1 MINTAECITV
11 KEYFSSSEFITDM
24 KHNNLSADEAKSVY
38 YRCINRE
45 ETNRINIISKISPN
59 MGVDASTE
67 KNLHEI
73 KNREQFKIKL
83 EIFRREFLI
92 SIENTVLDCLM
103 FNRPSSRRIKET
115 AAFIENI
122 KEDLEGKSKDHFLI
136 FGTAGI
142 EPAVAYHN
150 LMKDYARKGISDI
163 LYLSELLY
171 KTSKGIPLT
180 ATKTGM
186 VELCSVWL
194 AVINEYCHLCKQL
207 IPVYQTNEEFLTSLF
222 KGKTAIRRDNTEKDR
237 IVRELIISCPPEE
250 REKILAELASQAI
263 LMDSARKKMKA
274 AHSFL
279 QSYYSEILKKH
290 MEVHRYLQ
298 ESICNH
304 GRFHPRNNNTR
315 MLFVSFAVILKD
327 IKARHVQYQEKNLIN
342 FGIGGLTYSDIT
354 RRLILT
360 IEVLHSAY
368 LQLANISVAPAMSKK
383 FCISG
388 SNTLVTI
395 QGGKKAIPFTT
406 ARDFCRNRL
415 NELKDEIQ
423 FIRNPGR

>member
-11 KEYFSSSEFITDM
+11 KEYFNSSEFIMDM
-24 KHNNLSADEAKSVY
+24 KNNNLSTDEAKSVY

-45 ETNRINIISKISPN
+45 ENNRISIISKISSN

-67 KNLHEI
+67 KNLHDI
-73 KNREQFKIKL
+73 KNREQFRIKL
-83 EIFRREFLI
+83 EIFRRESLM
-92 SIENTVLDCLM
+92 SIENTILDCLK
-103 FNRPSSRRIKET
+103 FNRLSLRKLQET
-115 AAFIENI
+115 SAFIETI
-122 KEDLEGKSKDHFLI
+122 LEDLKGKSKEHFLI
-136 FGTAGI
+136 FGSTGC
-142 EPAVAYHN
+142 EPAAAYHN
-150 LMKDYARKGISDI
+150 LMRDYARKGISDL

-171 KTSKGIPLT
+171 RKSKGVPLT
-180 ATKTGM
+180 NSKNSM
-186 VELCSVWL
+186 IELCGAWL
-194 AVINEYCHLCKQL
+194 AVINEYKHFNEQF
-207 IPVYQTNEEFLTSLF
+207 IPFYQSNEKFLTSLF
-222 KGKTAIRRDNTEKDR
+222 HGKTSIRNDHTEKDR

-250 REKILAELASQAI
+250 REKILAELSSQAI
-263 LMDSARKKMKA
+263 LMDSARKMMKS

-279 QSYYSEILKKH
+279 QTYYHEILKKH
-290 MEVHRYLQ
+290 IEVHRYLQ
-298 ESICNH
+298 DSVCDC

-354 RRLILT
+354 KRLILT

-388 SNTLVTI
+388 SNTIVTI
-395 QGGKKAIPFTT
+395 KGEKKAIPFTT

-423 FIRNPGR
+423 FIRNPG